1 MPPCAADPGPRYDAA
16 RPVLKEALAMPDRP
30 VLHHLSPDPSL
41 AGRPVGTYGQTLVDA
56 LAAAGWRVAP
66 TALPGAYPRVD
77 QSAILAADIAL
88 SRLPDGAWVLV
99 DGLAL
104 PGLAGGIAADNRR
117 LRFVALVEWPLW
129 RDPGLPADE
138 AAALR
143 NLEQGALAL
152 MRRVLVP
159 STAVAAEMTAFGL
172 PSDAVVVISS
182 DDDGAQR
189 LAALLSA

>member
-1 MPPCAADPGPRYDAA
+1 
-16 RPVLKEALAMPDRP
+16 MPDRP

-41 AGRPVGTYGQTLVDA
+41 AGWPAGTYGQTLVDA
-56 LAAAGWRVAP
+56 LAASGWRVAR

-99 DGLAL
+99 DGIAL
-104 PGLAGGIAADNRR
+104 PGLAGGIAADSRR
-117 LRFVALVEWPLW
+117 LRFVALVERPLW
-129 RDPGLPADE
+129 RDAALPVDE

-159 STAVAAEMTAFGL
+159 SPAVAAEMATLGL
-172 PSDAVVVISS
+172 PGDAVSVVSP
-182 DDDGAQR
+182 DNDGARRLAQW
-189 LAALLSA
+189 LAALLGA

>member
-1 MPPCAADPGPRYDAA
+1 
-16 RPVLKEALAMPDRP
+16 MPDRP
-30 VLHHLSPDPSL
+30 VLHHLSP
-41 AGRPVGTYGQTLVDA
+41 AGRPADGYGQNLVDA
-56 LAAAGWRVAP
+56 LAAAGWRVAE

-104 PGLAGGIAADNRR
+104 PGLAGGIALDSRR
-117 LRFVALVEWPLW
+117 LRFVALVEQPLW
-129 RDPGLPADE
+129 RDPGLAADE

-159 STAVAAEMTAFGL
+159 SPAVAAEMAALGL
-172 PSDAVVVISS
+172 PGNMVAVVSP
-182 DDDGAQR
+182 DGDGALR
-189 LAALLSA
+189 LAALLDA